1 MQCQGGWRNVTG
13 MSTGQN
19 TADRTAATAQATH
32 RISWGAETEEVDG
45 MLISHCGYETRDYE
59 TGDVTD
65 FVRVSEWATAAESRI
80 ELRNAGYEP
89 LGFSLVRKAATATAA

>member
-1 MQCQGGWRNVTG
+1 

-19 TADRTAATAQATH
+19 TADRTAATREAHAAATAQATH

-45 MLISHCGYETRDYE
+45 MLISHCGYETRDHE

-65 FVRVSEWATAAESRI
+65 FVRVSEWATADESRI